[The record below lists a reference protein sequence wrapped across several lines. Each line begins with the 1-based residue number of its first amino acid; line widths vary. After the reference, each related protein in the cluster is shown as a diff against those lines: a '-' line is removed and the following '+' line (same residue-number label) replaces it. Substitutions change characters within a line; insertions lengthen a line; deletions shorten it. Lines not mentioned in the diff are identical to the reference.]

1 MNQELFYQLALNQVP
16 HIGNIQAKIL
26 LQEFG
31 SASALFKAT
40 QQELEKMEGIG
51 PVRAKSIKAFSDFP
65 KVETE
70 IRFIE
75 KYKIKPL
82 FFTDQGYPHRL
93 LRCKDA
99 PILLFYKGQ
108 ADLNAPK
115 IVGIVGTRNNTV
127 YGKTVTAELVKG
139 LASPGVVVISG
150 LATGID
156 TIAHQAALEN
166 DIPTVGVVGHGLDRI
181 YPSVNRSLAIEMI
194 NKKGGLLSEFFS
206 GTPPDK
212 HHFPMRNRIVGGLC
226 DATVIVEAD
235 INGGSLI
242 TAKKALAYGRHVF
255 AVPGRT
261 SDSKSAGC
269 NFLIKQNKAALLNN
283 ADDLITAM
291 GWRESENIR
300 ER

>member
-1 MNQELFYQLALNQVP
+1 MNQELYYQLALNQVP
-16 HIGNIQAKIL
+16 HIGSVQAKIL

-31 SASALFKAT
+31 NASALFKAT
-40 QQELEKMEGIG
+40 QQELEKIEGIG

-70 IRFIE
+70 IHFIE

-82 FFTDQGYPHRL
+82 FLTDQGYPHRL
-93 LRCKDA
+93 LSCKDG
-99 PILLFYKGQ
+99 PVLLFYKGH

-115 IVGIVGTRNNTV
+115 IVGIVGTRNNTA
-127 YGKTVTAELVKG
+127 YGETVTAELVKG
-139 LASPGVVVISG
+139 LACPGLVVISG

-166 DIPTVGVVGHGLDRI
+166 NIPTVGVVGHGLDRI
-181 YPSVNRSLAIEMI
+181 YPSVNRSLAINMI
-194 NKKGGLLSEFFS
+194 KNKGGLLSEFFS
-206 GTPPDK
+206 GTRPDK

-226 DATVIVEAD
+226 DATVIVEAG

-242 TAKKALAYGRHVF
+242 TAKKALAYQRHVF

-269 NFLIKQNKAALLNN
+269 NFLIKHNRATLLNN

-291 GWRESENIR
+291 NWGSQKIIG
-300 ER
+300 